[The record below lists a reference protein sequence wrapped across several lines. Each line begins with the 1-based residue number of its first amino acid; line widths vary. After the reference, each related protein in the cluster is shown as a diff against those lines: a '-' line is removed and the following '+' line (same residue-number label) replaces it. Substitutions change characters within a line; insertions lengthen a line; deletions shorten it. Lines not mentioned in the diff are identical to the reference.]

1 MKKIF
6 LLTFFA
12 VILSTNVF
20 SLDKVTQIKK
30 TDSVPWLITYDHF
43 EKLIAESDAS
53 GDSTIIKDS
62 YFANPAA
69 KLYVL
74 KPGLSRIKLES
85 LYSTLSGYET
95 GISLI
100 DYESKKVVYEKNNP
114 VFLQKGGMLRP
125 LSHSFYF
132 RTDDEWTGF
141 STIFLGYRFAPNEYF
156 NFSIEGGVGLPQLYM
171 ANILLHFKLF
181 ETENRIF
188 FLGLR
193 ARFGYKYQHTEDF
206 MNIRDKD
213 GVNLGYLGFGDKYLT
228 IQDKHSLYFATDLT
242 AAIRFGRLQ
251 AQSVY
256 YTIFPKVDF
265 NLRTGDADVLF
276 SPVMIGYE
284 VRFGRYMEWS
294 FAVEG
299 GYAFPL
305 PWGSIPDGEW
315 INFPSLANVSVNY
328 FIPYSGNSMYN
339 KLK

>member
-1 MKKIF
+1 LKNI
-6 LLTFFA
+6 LLLLFYAT
-12 VILSTNVF
+12 ILTTVA
-20 SLDKVTQIKK
+20 LGMDDETQIKNS
-30 TDSVPWLITYDHF
+30 DSVPWLITYENF

-53 GDSTIIKDS
+53 GDSDIIKNS
-62 YFANPAA
+62 YFSNSVA

-74 KPGLSRIKLES
+74 KPGFSKIKLES
-85 LYSTLSGYET
+85 LYSTLSVYET
-95 GISLI
+95 GKSLI
-100 DYESKKVVYEKNNP
+100 DYESKKVAYEKNNP

-156 NFSIEGGVGLPQLYM
+156 NFSIEGGIGLPQLYM
-171 ANILLHFKLF
+171 ANVLLHFKIF
-181 ETENRIF
+181 ETSNRIF

-193 ARFGYKYQHTEDF
+193 ARFGYKYQHVEDF

-213 GVNLGYLGFGDKYLT
+213 GVNLGYLGFGQNYLT

-242 AAIRFGRLQ
+242 AAVRFGRMQ
-251 AQSVY
+251 AQCVY

-328 FIPYSGNSMYN
+328 FIPLAGNSMYN